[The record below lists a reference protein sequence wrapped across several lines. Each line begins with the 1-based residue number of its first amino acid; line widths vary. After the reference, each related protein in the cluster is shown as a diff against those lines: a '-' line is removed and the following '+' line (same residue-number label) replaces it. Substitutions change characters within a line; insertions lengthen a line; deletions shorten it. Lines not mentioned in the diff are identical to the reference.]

1 MKGGEKVVKICDGWY
16 YSANDNEYVLIH
28 EYEYES
34 IDFQTREKTGEIK
47 SRRVEVGYF
56 STLAAMLTKLVTI
69 LGKEKIAS
77 GEITTLS
84 EHVEELRRIKQEL
97 ENDILP
103 F

>member
-1 MKGGEKVVKICDGWY
+1 MVKIRDGWY
-16 YSANDNEYVLIH
+16 YSADENEYVLIH
-28 EYEYES
+28 EYQYES

-47 SRRVEVGYF
+47 TKRVEVGYF
-56 STLAAMLTKLVTI
+56 NTLAAMLTKLVTI

-84 EHVEELRRIKQEL
+84 EHIEELRRLKTEL
-97 ENDILP
+97 ENDVLP

>member
-1 MKGGEKVVKICDGWY
+1 MIKICDGWY
-16 YSANDNEYVLIH
+16 YTADENEYTLIH
-28 EYEYES
+28 EYEYEPCK
-34 IDFQTREKTGEIK
+34 FGTKEKTGEIK
-47 SRRVEVGYF
+47 TRRVEVGYF
-56 STLAAMLTKLVTI
+56 TTLSAMLTKLVTI

-84 EHVEELRRIKQEL
+84 EHIEELRRIKTEL

>member
-1 MKGGEKVVKICDGWY
+1 MIKICDGWY
-16 YSANDNEYVLIH
+16 YSADDNEYTLIH

-34 IDFQTREKTGEIK
+34 KDFQTREKTGEIK
-47 SRRVEVGYF
+47 TKRVEVGYF
-56 STLAAMLTKLVTI
+56 TTLAAMLEKLVVI
-69 LGKEKIAS
+69 LAKEKIAS

>member
-1 MKGGEKVVKICDGWY
+1 MVKIRDGWY
-16 YSANDNEYVLIH
+16 YSADESNYTLIH

-34 IDFQTREKTGEIK
+34 IDFQTKQKTGEIK
-47 SRRVEVGYF
+47 TKRVEVGYF

-84 EHVEELRRIKQEL
+84 EHIEELRRIKQEL

>member
-1 MKGGEKVVKICDGWY
+1 MVKIIGDWY
-16 YSANDNEYVLIH
+16 YLADNNCYDLRKI
-28 EYEYES
+28 YEKEV
-34 IDFQTREKTGEIK
+34 TNPKTGK
-47 SRRVEVGYF
+47 KRVDTVTEYYGYY

-84 EHVEELRRIKQEL
+84 EHVEELRRIKTEL

>member
-1 MKGGEKVVKICDGWY
+1 MIKICDGWY
-16 YSANDNEYVLIH
+16 YSADDNEYTLIH

-34 IDFQTREKTGEIK
+34 KDFQTREKTGEIK
-47 SRRVEVGYF
+47 TKRVEVGYF
-56 STLAAMLTKLVTI
+56 TSLAAMLTKLVTI

-84 EHVEELRRIKQEL
+84 EHIEELRRIKTEL